1 MDLVRKA
8 QKFATRAHKGQVRK
22 YTGEPYIV
30 HPIAVAETVRIH
42 GGSDEMVAAAMLHDT
57 IEDTDVTYEDIHK
70 EFGVTVAGLVR
81 ELTDTSRPSDGN
93 RAARKG
99 IDRRRLAKASA
110 DAQTIKLADL
120 IDNTTSIVA
129 HDPGFAR
136 IYLKEKAALLKVM
149 TKGLAALRIMAFC
162 QVTHEVLGGIK
173 NA

>member
-1 MDLVRKA
+1 MDLIKKA
-8 QKFATRAHKGQVRK
+8 RKFATRAHKGQVRK

-57 IEDTDVTYEDIHK
+57 IEDTNVTYDDVRK
-70 EFGVTVAGLVR
+70 EFGITVAGLVR
-81 ELTDTSRPSDGN
+81 ELTDTSSPSDGN
-93 RAARKG
+93 RAVRKE

-129 HDPGFAR
+129 HDPGFAKV
-136 IYLKEKAALLKVM
+136 YLKEKEALLKVM
-149 TKGLAALRIMAFC
+149 NKGLADLRVTAWC
-162 QVTHEVLGGIK
+162 QVAHEVVGAK
-173 NA
+173 HA